1 MENRKSYGYSLPL
14 PISNSQPYASIVY
27 SQFSILNS
35 QFSIVLNYFNYF
47 TEIEETFVRRRG
59 KHLFLSPLDWAL
71 IDGWQER
78 GIPLHIVIR
87 SIESVFDVYD
97 QQPPGT
103 RTIKSLFY
111 CREEIEA
118 QYGEWLTSQTGKSQE
133 TGDESRE
140 TGLTRE
146 AIAAHIESAIA
157 ALRANE
163 SAGLREDLDRAIS
176 RLEELLRDLTD
187 DPETVDK
194 TLGDIEKLI
203 DRSML
208 ANWDKSQLKTLEKEI
223 AGQLRAYKSEMEPDV
238 YKTTFELML
247 LKRLR
252 EEANIPR
259 LGLFYL

>member
-1 MENRKSYGYSLPL
+1 
-14 PISNSQPYASIVY
+14 
-27 SQFSILNS
+27 
-35 QFSIVLNYFNYF
+35 LNYFNYF

-111 CREEIEA
+111 CREEIEV
-118 QYGEWLTSQTGKSQE
+118 QYGEWLTSQIGKAGEKEPTDSP
-133 TGDESRE
+133 TFS
-140 TGLTRE
+140 RE
-146 AIAAHIESAIA
+146 AIAAHIDSALLS
-157 ALRANE
+157 LRANE
-163 SAGLREDLDRAIS
+163 TAGLREDLDRAIS
-176 RLEELLRDLTD
+176 RLEELSRDLTD

-208 ANWDKSQLKTLEKEI
+208 ANWDKAQLKMFEKEI
-223 AGQLRAYKSEMEPDV
+223 AGQLKAYKSEMEPDV

-252 EEANIPR
+252 EEARVPR